1 VVKVYYARIAVAL
14 AAPAIL
20 GACAVVLGLDDH
32 DLYPPVDAAPDA
44 VDAAPTDASPCGDMQ
59 TDPNNCGKCGNVCPA
74 GYGCAAGGCGNQVVA
89 VAAGSHGCALLRGGD
104 VWCWGPNTTGQLG
117 VRADGCIACPKPAKV
132 AGVTGAVEL
141 ASSANASCVRDK
153 AGTVSCWGIDNAG
166 QLGHG
171 ADGGDTTCPY
181 GGPCN
186 TKPQAVS
193 IPPAVQI
200 AVGEGFACARL
211 ADGSLR
217 CWGDNAFG
225 ELGEGAPTDGPHPTP
240 VTVAIT
246 SDVVDV
252 AAGHGYASTCAT
264 KKDGSL
270 WCWGENVRGILGHT
284 GGGDTS
290 CPVSAPSTPCNG
302 TPSPVANFSSFT
314 SSLVSRVTC
323 AKSTSQD
330 FYCWGYNG
338 LGQVGLGIVDGV
350 DHAIPTLLTS
360 LKAAS
365 ISPGYNHTCALD
377 ADGAAFCWGYNFWGE
392 IGDGTIRGAT
402 ACDNGALYCAPRPAR
417 VANVP
422 KLAGISAGADVT
434 LGLGVD
440 GTVWAWGANPD
451 GRTGHPPG
459 KSDGGPSDDSC
470 FLMVGDAG
478 SGGPCTAHPARVA
491 GLP

>member
-1 VVKVYYARIAVAL
+1 VVNVQFARIAVAL

-32 DLYPPVDAAPDA
+32 EPYPSADAGQGADGSQEGSA
-44 VDAAPTDASPCGDMQ
+44 CGDTQ
-59 TDPNNCGKCGNVCPA
+59 ADPSNCGACGHACAGGYACVAGACGND
-74 GYGCAAGGCGNQVVA
+74 VVG
-89 VAAGSHGCALLRGGD
+89 VAAGSHGCALLRGGE

-117 VRADGCIACPKPAKV
+117 VRADGCTACPTPAKV
-132 AGVTGAVEL
+132 AGVEGAVEL
-141 ASSANASCVRDK
+141 ATAANASCVRDK
-153 AGTVSCWGIDNAG
+153 AGAVLCWGIDNLG
-166 QLGHG
+166 QLGRT
-171 ADGGDTTCPY
+171 GDATCAY
-181 GGPCN
+181 GGPCS
-186 TKPQAVS
+186 TKPAAVP

-200 AVGEGFACARL
+200 AVGEGYACARL
-211 ADGSLR
+211 DDGSLR
-217 CWGDNAFG
+217 CWGDNSQG
-225 ELGEGAPTDGPHPTP
+225 ELGVGAPTDGAHPAP

-252 AAGHGYASTCAT
+252 AAGRGSASTCAT

-270 WCWGENVRGILGHT
+270 WCWGQNVRGVLGHT

-290 CPVSAPSTPCNG
+290 CPVSAPATPCNA

-323 AKSTSQD
+323 AKSSSQD
-330 FYCWGYNG
+330 FYCWGFNG
-338 LGQVGLGIVDGV
+338 YGQIGLGIVDAV
-350 DHAIPTLLTS
+350 DHAVPTLVTA
-360 LKAAS
+360 LKATT

-377 ADGAAFCWGYNFWGE
+377 EGGAAWCWGYNLWGE
-392 IGDGTIRGAT
+392 VGDGTIRSTT
-402 ACDNGALYCAPRPAR
+402 ACEGGPMYCVPRAAR

-422 KLAGISAGADVT
+422 KLAAISAGAELT

-459 KSDGGPSDDSC
+459 KSDGGPTDDNC
-470 FLMVGDAG
+470 ALVVGDAG
-478 SGGPCTAHPARVA
+478 VGGPCTAHPTRVV